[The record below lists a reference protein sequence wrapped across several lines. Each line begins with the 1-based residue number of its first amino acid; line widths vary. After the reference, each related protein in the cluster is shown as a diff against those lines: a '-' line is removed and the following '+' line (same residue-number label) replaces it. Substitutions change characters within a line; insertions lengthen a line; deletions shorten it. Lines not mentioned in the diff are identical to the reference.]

1 MKALEA
7 LDLHLKNRAQELE
20 RFKEE
25 GHDLEEL

>member
-7 LDLHLKNRAQELE
+7 LDLHLKDRAQELE

-25 GHDLEEL
+25 GRKIIG